1 MLNAFPARGARMSLM
16 ISDGTLHA
24 SAQHLLE
31 NFMRLAA
38 AEAGTPTLYRPLSR
52 DGLTRK
58 EISAEKQPREGV
70 NIK

>member
-1 MLNAFPARGARMSLM
+1 MLNAFPARGARMALM

-38 AEAGTPTLYRPLSR
+38 AEPPPYRPLSR
-52 DGLTRK
+52 DCLTRK
-58 EISAEKQPREGV
+58 EISAEKQPSR
-70 NIK
+70 

>member
-38 AEAGTPTLYRPLSR
+38 AEPPPYTGP
-52 DGLTRK
+52 
-58 EISAEKQPREGV
+58 
-70 NIK
+70 

>member
-1 MLNAFPARGARMSLM
+1 MVPMRGHQRIVFSVHVKCLPGARMSLM

-38 AEAGTPTLYRPLSR
+38 AEPP
-52 DGLTRK
+52 
-58 EISAEKQPREGV
+58 P
-70 NIK
+70 